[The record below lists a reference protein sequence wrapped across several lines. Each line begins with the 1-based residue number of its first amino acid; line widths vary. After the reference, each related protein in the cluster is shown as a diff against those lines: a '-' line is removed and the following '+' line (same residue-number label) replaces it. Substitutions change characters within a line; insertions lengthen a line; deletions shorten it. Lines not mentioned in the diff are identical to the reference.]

1 MTDPK
6 RRSSD
11 LEDPSQFARECSA
24 KVRELLRE
32 DIWRMDA
39 EHFPSGDGRRDQTPL
54 VKNLWFPRS
63 LDPTTVP
70 AALAGGPG
78 SSRRRWP
85 IGLAVFA
92 GFALVVAGLTVTPW
106 GGGNETLDARNER
119 DKAPFLSR
127 LSALVAGNSREVD
140 SSAPRLIIAAASGA
154 LHSDEAAPIGLTVE
168 GAADAAQLLI
178 DGFAPGSLF
187 SVGEPI
193 GQNTWRIPASQ
204 IEAATVMAP
213 RGFVGSMELVVTLI
227 LTNGSLVDR
236 RALHLQWRPPT
247 SGSRPSGIFSSR
259 IDAGELDELLAH
271 GKALEAT
278 GDIGGAR
285 LVFQRAAEAGNAR
298 AAFMLAE
305 TYDPTVLENLGEVG
319 LAPDVKAARIWY
331 GKAKELGS
339 AEALD
344 RLQILAHRFD

>member
-1 MTDPK
+1 MTDPT
-6 RRSSD
+6 RRSND

-24 KVRELLRE
+24 KVRELHWQ
-32 DIWRMDA
+32 DIWSIDL
-39 EHFPSGDGRRDQTPL
+39 EHFPSAGGRRDQSPL
-54 VKNLWFPRS
+54 TRNLWFRRW

-70 AALAGGPG
+70 AALAGDSE
-78 SSRRRWP
+78 SSHRRWP
-85 IGLAVFA
+85 VGVAVFA
-92 GFALVVAGLTVTPW
+92 GSALVIAGLIVARW
-106 GGGNETLDARNER
+106 DRGNETLSERNER
-119 DKAPFLSR
+119 DKGSFPSQ
-127 LSALVAGNSREVD
+127 LSALVPGNARGAN
-140 SSAPRLIIAAASGA
+140 SSAPHLIIAAASGA
-154 LHSDEAAPIGLTVE
+154 PRSDEAGPIGLTVE

-178 DGFAPGSLF
+178 DGFAPGSFF

-285 LVFQRAAEAGNAR
+285 LVFQRAAEAGNAQ
-298 AAFMLAE
+298 AAFLLAE
-305 TYDPTVLENLGEVG
+305 TYDPTVLEDLREVG

-339 AEALD
+339 EEAQN
-344 RLQILAHRFD
+344 RLQRLAHRFD